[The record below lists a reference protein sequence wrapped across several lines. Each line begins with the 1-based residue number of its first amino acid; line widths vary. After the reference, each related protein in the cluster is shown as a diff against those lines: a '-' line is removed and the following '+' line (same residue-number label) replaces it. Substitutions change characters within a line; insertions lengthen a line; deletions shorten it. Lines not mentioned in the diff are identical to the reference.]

1 MSRSI
6 LKQLAATASSQQVL
20 AVRQQAGAWWKE
32 RSQREQRLLQISA
45 VLLGLAL
52 LWLIG
57 LKPPLESIE
66 RAREQLP
73 RLRAEAAEI
82 DALIL
87 EAGALQ
93 RRQSGRSDAADLP
106 QALQMSLRRA
116 GLEDSVSF
124 AGDATPLNPAAPVW
138 EVSVHDAS
146 AARLMEWL
154 ADLPHLLHLQVTA
167 VELSRSRIEGRDRP
181 GQVSGRITLQ
191 QPQKVQP

>member
-6 LKQLAATASSQQVL
+6 LKHLAATASSQQVQ
-20 AVRQQAGAWWKE
+20 AARQQAGAWWKA
-32 RSQREQRLLQISA
+32 RTQREQRLLQIGA
-45 VLLGLAL
+45 ALLGLTL
-52 LWLIG
+52 LWLVG

-66 RAREQLP
+66 RSREQLP

-87 EAGALQ
+87 EANALQ
-93 RRQSGRSDAADLP
+93 RQQTGRTGAADLP

-116 GLEDSVSF
+116 GLEDAARF
-124 AGDATPLNPAAPVW
+124 AGDTSTPNPAASVW
-138 EVSVHDAS
+138 EVSVHDAN

-154 ADLPHLLHLQVTA
+154 AGLPHLLHLQVTT
-167 VELSRSRIEGRDRP
+167 VELSRSRIDGRDRP

-191 QPQKVQP
+191 QPHKVQP